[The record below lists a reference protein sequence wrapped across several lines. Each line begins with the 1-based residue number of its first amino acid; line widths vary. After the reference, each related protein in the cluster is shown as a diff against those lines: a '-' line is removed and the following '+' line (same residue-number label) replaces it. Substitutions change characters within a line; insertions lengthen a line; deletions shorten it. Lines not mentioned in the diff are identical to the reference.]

1 MAVQCSGTARPS
13 QFVAPLTYTLSTWAI
28 CSTPPPRPTP
38 RFTVSPVSRPSSSR
52 KGWATSV
59 SPASAPPRQANRTN
73 ISPGWN
79 RPASSRRTRP
89 LRSSASSSREVVLLA
104 RPVAAASSVNVTAP
118 GACTTSV
125 SSRAARSTACV
136 PPRLLT
142 TRLPVDSCDSPLPSS
157 TLRNS
162 VLLCDPTIGVLAGQ
176 GRIGQSKCRPGVSRK
191 GQVAMFRNTMPRYE
205 ILSDD
210 AVAVLD
216 RGWRRIVSEIGVQ
229 FAKPEAVE
237 LFRQAGQQVDG
248 DVVKFDPEFVLEQA
262 AKAPREFDV
271 QARNP
276 ANSVHIGG
284 DDMVFGAVYGSPF
297 IREGEVRRDATLDDF
312 HRLAMLAQSFPE
324 LDSAGGVICEPN
336 DAPLDS
342 RHLDMVY
349 ALQTVTDK
357 IYMGNVVSGPNA
369 ADTIA
374 MTSILFGGRDA
385 IERVPATISL
395 INCNSP
401 LRWDDRM
408 LDAQFEYNRA
418 AQPVVLTPF
427 LLMGAMSPVT
437 IPAALVQQLAEA
449 LSGIALA
456 QLIRPGCPV
465 IFGSFLSNID
475 MQSGSPSFGT
485 PESAIGLLCTGQL
498 ARHYGLPF
506 RTGGGLNS
514 SQTADEALMT
524 LLPTFL
530 AGTNFVMHAAGWL
543 EGGLVSCYEKFIIDI
558 ELLREL
564 RVEFT
569 PLEITE
575 ESLAF
580 GAHEEVGHGGHF
592 LGAAHTMERF
602 RDCFQRPMLS
612 STTNFERWLKLGG
625 KDTAARAG
633 EIWRKKLE
641 EFTPPPLDDAIR
653 AELDDFV
660 ARRRRE
666 IDD

>member
-1 MAVQCSGTARPS
+1 M
-13 QFVAPLTYTLSTWAI
+13 FV
-28 CSTPPPRPTP
+28 
-38 RFTVSPVSRPSSSR
+38 
-52 KGWATSV
+52 
-59 SPASAPPRQANRTN
+59 
-73 ISPGWN
+73 
-79 RPASSRRTRP
+79 
-89 LRSSASSSREVVLLA
+89 
-104 RPVAAASSVNVTAP
+104 
-118 GACTTSV
+118 
-125 SSRAARSTACV
+125 
-136 PPRLLT
+136 
-142 TRLPVDSCDSPLPSS
+142 
-157 TLRNS
+157 
-162 VLLCDPTIGVLAGQ
+162 
-176 GRIGQSKCRPGVSRK
+176 
-191 GQVAMFRNTMPRYE
+191 NTMPRYE
-205 ILSDD
+205 ILSADSI
-210 AVAVLD
+210 AVLD
-216 RGWRRIVSEIGVQ
+216 RGWRRIVSEIGIQ

-237 LFRQAGQQVDG
+237 LFAKAGQQVDG
-248 DVVKFDPEFVLEQA
+248 DVVKLDPEFVLEQV

-276 ANSVHIGG
+276 AHNVHIGG
-284 DDMVFGAVYGSPF
+284 DHMVFSAVYGCPF
-297 IREGEVRRDATLDDF
+297 VREGDVRRDATLHDF
-312 HRLAMLAQSFPE
+312 RQLAMLSQAYDE

-342 RHLDMVY
+342 RHLDMIY
-349 ALQTVTDK
+349 ALQTMTDK

-369 ADTIA
+369 ADTIK
-374 MTSILFGGRDA
+374 MTEILFGGREA

-408 LDAQFEYNRA
+408 LDAQFEYCA
-418 AQPVVLTPF
+418 ANQPVVLTPF

-437 IPAALVQQLAEA
+437 IPAALAQQLAEA
-449 LSGIALA
+449 LAGIALA
-456 QLIRPGCPV
+456 QLIRPGCRV

-514 SQTADEALMT
+514 SQTADAQSAYEALMT

-558 ELLREL
+558 ELLKML

-580 GAHEEVGHGGHF
+580 GAHSEVGHGGHF
-592 LGAAHTMERF
+592 LGAEHTMERF
-602 RDCFQRPMLS
+602 RECFYRPLLS
-612 STTNFERWLKLGG
+612 STANFERWLKLGG

-633 EIWRKKLE
+633 EIWRAKLDS
-641 EFTPPPLDDAIR
+641 FSPPPLDDAIR

-660 ARRRRE
+660 TRRRRE
-666 IDD
+666 LGD